1 MGGSVQT
8 DTVLREWELLMAVT
22 TELTTLHRTIDELRE
37 IVASVRQAYGDIPAV
52 KRLLG
57 DIERIDLDAS
67 ELDDLT
73 PLAAVPTPEASEIH
87 VLDRYVLDDT
97 PHDPSLWKDADDEG
111 LDGLGGYHR

>member
-1 MGGSVQT
+1 
-8 DTVLREWELLMAVT
+8 MAVT

-37 IVASVRQAYGDIPAV
+37 IVASVRRTYGEIPAV

-87 VLDRYVLDDT
+87 VLDDT

-111 LDGLGGYHR
+111 LGGYHR